1 MGKRGGRMRSK
12 VGIAVILFVLVIFI
26 AGCETTKGVGKGV
39 AGGIGATAKGIGKDS
54 YNLWQFIQTS
64 DSWIKKNMW

>member
-12 VGIAVILFVLVIFI
+12 VGIAIILFVFVIFI
-26 AGCETTKGVGKGV
+26 AGCETTKCV

-54 YNLWQFIQTS
+54 YNFWQFIQAS
-64 DSWIKKNMW
+64 DSWIKKNIW